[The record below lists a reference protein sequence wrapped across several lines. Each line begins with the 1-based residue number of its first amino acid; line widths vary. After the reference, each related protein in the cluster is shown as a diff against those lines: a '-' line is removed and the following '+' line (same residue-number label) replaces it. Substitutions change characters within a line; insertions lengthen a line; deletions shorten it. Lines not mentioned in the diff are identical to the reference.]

1 MIYICFV
8 CSGCYLYLVCLFSMY
23 SGAVV
28 SNSDEVLTLVKAG
41 KSEISVMFDVWCDS
55 QMASSCGLS

>member
-55 QMASSCGLS
+55 